1 MRSKIK
7 EYDMYKA
14 GEYIYDYNDT
24 KMQYWKKF
32 NEIEDEELKLEL
44 LRINDKINK
53 KSELEFLI
61 FLLLYLVLG
70 IIIGSIWTFAALW

>member
-24 KMQYWKKF
+24 KMRYWKKF
-32 NEIEDEELKLEL
+32 DMIEDEELKLEI

-53 KSELEFLI
+53 KGEIFYL
-61 FLLLYLVLG
+61 FLLLCYLILG
-70 IIIGSIWTFAALW
+70 VFVGMVWSYLLFM